1 MSQVNHNN
9 IDWFSQ
15 FGGREIPL
23 NEENQNPNLSSENKD
38 WFTQFGGHEIKD
50 QSPSESDDGL
60 MRKVGVTAK
69 GFAEGV
75 GGLVDAGAA
84 IGNAS
89 LNDGSFTYDDNP
101 PIDKSVVTPSDKPFT
116 PTNDVTAQNYLG
128 NQVNKLF
135 GTNLDP
141 KDAFEK
147 FLNLA
152 GAFSVPLGTGSKGS
166 GILKNLANH
175 ELAAAGGATGVVAA
189 EEAGIDNPLVK
200 MVAAGVGATL
210 PNAIKAA
217 PKAIKGAI
225 PKTTGYTA
233 DNIDLNAL
241 QASER
246 LGVDLPTTA
255 VNTSTGLASTEQL
268 LQRMPF
274 AGNKHN
280 KNLRNLNEKFAEKIK
295 DTFNDIGQNVSNAST
310 KGEVAHEV
318 GTKSREVLANFNKSL
333 KEESKQ
339 LYENADTL
347 LSKDS
352 THIPTNTINAI
363 KKLKERFNKSFSPT
377 GDENYI
383 FKTLNEIEDNLIL
396 KSQFGDLKIPP
407 AVENLLA
414 TKRSLNDKIN
424 WDINASGAKNQLK
437 ELKKSIDLDL
447 AEYGKQNP
455 EWFKAHKNADNFY
468 GKYLGDE
475 ALASETV
482 KKIIAQENSE
492 KILGSLNTVS
502 DFKYLE
508 NVLGKTVE
516 GKKFLD
522 SLKREKFE
530 SLFDE
535 KILQTSSTESAKT
548 ITDVRHNP
556 LSKILEDPTKS
567 TLIKHLVGE
576 SNFNKVKDLVTYSKA
591 MVGRQAR
598 NPNASG
604 SGTTNIV
611 GNFILGLPKK
621 VSGGG
626 TEKIK
631 STEAIS
637 TAVLS
642 VIGVPY
648 LSYKVINNKKLM
660 NYAVNAAKAQKN
672 GDMANAIKWG
682 KLADKT
688 ALEEL
693 GEKAFREL
701 TVLENEEKPKKD

>member
-1 MSQVNHNN
+1 MNQNN
-9 IDWFSQ
+9 TDWFAQ

-23 NEENQNPNLSSENKD
+23 NTGNETTVLKPEDKD
-38 WFTQFGGHEIKD
+38 WFTQFGGYEVKE
-50 QSPSESDDGL
+50 QSPEASGDGL

-189 EEAGIDNPLVK
+189 EEAGIENPLIK
-200 MVAAGVGATL
+200 MAASGVGAGVGLGVGATL
-210 PNAIKAA
+210 PKAIKATSNA
-217 PKAIKGAI
+217 ANSAVA
-225 PKTTGYTA
+225 KTTGYTA
-233 DNIDLNAL
+233 KNMDLPAIE
-241 QASER
+241 AAER
-246 LGVDLPTTA
+246 IGVDLPTTA
-255 VNTSTGLASTEQL
+255 ANTSTGLATTEQV
-268 LQRMPF
+268 LQRLPF

-280 KNLRNLNEKFAEKIK
+280 KNLRNLNEKFADKIK
-295 DTFNDIGQNVSNAST
+295 STFDDIGESLSNAST
-310 KGEVAHEV
+310 KGEASHEV
-318 GTKSREVLANFNKSL
+318 GTKSQEVLANFSKSL
-333 KEESKQ
+333 KDESKQ

-347 LSKDS
+347 LPKDA
-352 THIPTNTINAI
+352 THIPNKTISAI
-363 KKLKERFNKSFSPT
+363 KKLKEHVSKSFSPT
-377 GDENYI
+377 EDAKYI
-383 FKTLNEIEDNLIL
+383 IKTLNEIENNLIL

-407 AVENLLA
+407 KVENLIA
-414 TKRSLNDKIN
+414 TKTSLNDKID
-424 WDINASGAKNQLK
+424 WDINASGSKKQLRF
-437 ELKKSIDLDL
+437 LKKAIDEDL
-447 AEYGKQNP
+447 AEYGKTNSQ
-455 EWFKAHKNADNFY
+455 WFNAYKEADKFY
-468 GKYLGDE
+468 GKYLGDK
-475 ALASETV
+475 ALASETL
-482 KKIIAQENSE
+482 KKIIAEENPE
-492 KILGSLNTVS
+492 KILGSLNKVS
-502 DFKYLE
+502 DFQYIE
-508 NVLGKTVE
+508 NVLGKTEE
-516 GKKFLD
+516 GKKFFD

-535 KILQTSSTESAKT
+535 KILETSATDSSKA
-548 ITDVRHNP
+548 ITNVKHNP
-556 LSKILEDPTKS
+556 LSKLLNDPTKS
-567 TLIKHLVGE
+567 TLIKYLVGD

-591 MVGRQAR
+591 MVGRQIR

-604 SGTTNIV
+604 TAPTSIV
-611 GNFILGLPKK
+611 LNWMLGL
-621 VSGGG
+621 G
-626 TEKIK
+626 TFG
-631 STEAIS
+631 AS
-637 TAVLS
+637 TAAPL
-642 VIGVPY
+642 IGVSSVKTAGLA
-648 LSYKVINNKKLM
+648 LSFPVILYKTINNKKLM
-660 NYAVNAAKAQKN
+660 NYAVNAAKAQQK
-672 GDMANAIKWG
+672 GDMVNATKWG

-693 GEKAFREL
+693 GEKAFKEL
-701 TVLENEEKPKKD
+701 SKPKEKA